1 MKRKYALLF
10 AFMIT
15 ALIAFNSSIFN
26 SLNNA
31 ETAVILRVIDGDTL
45 ELEDGRIIRL
55 LNVNTPEKNE
65 FGSELGTEYLKT
77 FEGSSVNLKTEG
89 VDKYERT
96 LARIYSQNSDY
107 INLELVKKGYAK
119 KFLVS
124 SSELSDFSKAE
135 DSAVKNFLGIWKKSN
150 FYDCLNADIDEDAE
164 IVKIKNL
171 CEADMSNWIIKDES
185 RKTLVIPKPFITGLS
200 IHSSGG
206 EDNETDIFWDSNT
219 NIWNN
224 DRDTLYLLDSES
236 KIILH
241 ESYGY

>member
-1 MKRKYALLF
+1 M
-10 AFMIT
+10 
-15 ALIAFNSSIFN
+15 
-26 SLNNA
+26 
-31 ETAVILRVIDGDTL
+31 
-45 ELEDGRIIRL
+45 
-55 LNVNTPEKNE
+55 
-65 FGSELGTEYLKT
+65 
-77 FEGSSVNLKTEG
+77 
-89 VDKYERT
+89 
-96 LARIYSQNSDY
+96 
-107 INLELVKKGYAK
+107 ELVKKGYAK

-171 CEADMSNWIIKDES
+171 CNADMSNWIIKDES
-185 RKTLVIPKPFITGLS
+185 RKTLVIPKPFITSLS
-200 IHSSGG
+200 IHSSEG
-206 EDNETDIFWDSNT
+206 EDNETDIFWDSST

>member
-77 FEGSSVNLKTEG
+77 FEGSSVNLKT
-89 VDKYERT
+89 
-96 LARIYSQNSDY
+96 AH
-107 INLELVKKGYAK
+107 IN
-119 KFLVS
+119 
-124 SSELSDFSKAE
+124 
-135 DSAVKNFLGIWKKSN
+135 
-150 FYDCLNADIDEDAE
+150 
-164 IVKIKNL
+164 
-171 CEADMSNWIIKDES
+171 
-185 RKTLVIPKPFITGLS
+185 TT
-200 IHSSGG
+200 
-206 EDNETDIFWDSNT
+206 
-219 NIWNN
+219 
-224 DRDTLYLLDSES
+224 
-236 KIILH
+236 
-241 ESYGY
+241 